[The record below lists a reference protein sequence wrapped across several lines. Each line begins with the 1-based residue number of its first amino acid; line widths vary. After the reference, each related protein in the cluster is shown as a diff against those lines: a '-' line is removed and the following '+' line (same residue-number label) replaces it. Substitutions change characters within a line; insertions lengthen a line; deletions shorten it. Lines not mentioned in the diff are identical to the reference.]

1 VSTAT
6 LTKVI
11 VTFALIFLLLILTVL
26 LMIKNPAE
34 PSVETLPEPNPN
46 EIMLD
51 EPQNSNYN
59 YESAATIVG
68 GV

>member
-1 VSTAT
+1 
-6 LTKVI
+6 
-11 VTFALIFLLLILTVL
+11 
-26 LMIKNPAE
+26 MIKNPAE
-34 PSVETLPEPNPN
+34 PSVETLPEPNPS

-59 YESAATIVG
+59 YESAAVIVG